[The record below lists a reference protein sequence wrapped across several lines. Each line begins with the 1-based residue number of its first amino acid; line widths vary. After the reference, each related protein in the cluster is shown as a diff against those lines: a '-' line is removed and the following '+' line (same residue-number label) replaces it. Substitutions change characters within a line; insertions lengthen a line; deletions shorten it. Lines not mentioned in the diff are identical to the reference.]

1 MSVHPIERKFDELQL
16 TLTSA
21 DIQFVGVAVSEA
33 ISLSCQISSL
43 PSYNCS
49 VVLNPVRSVDWTI
62 GEINFKADKPIA
74 SAELN
79 LETASFEKLKFLMQN
94 PPARPASIFLK
105 VVKSA
110 NISSGEVLLSKQ
122 NFALQVCDIAL
133 RYPIL

>member
-1 MSVHPIERKFDELQL
+1 MSVHQIGHRFDELQL
-16 TLTSA
+16 TLNSA
-21 DIQFVGVAVSEA
+21 DFQFLGVAASEA

-43 PSYNCS
+43 PSYNCNVILNS
-49 VVLNPVRSVDWTI
+49 VAFVDGVI
-62 GEINFKADKPIA
+62 GEITFKSDKPIA

-79 LETASFEKLKFLMQN
+79 LETASFEKLKVLMRN

-110 NISSGEVLLSKQ
+110 NISSGEVLLPKQ

>member
-21 DIQFVGVAVSEA
+21 DVQFVGVAVSEA

-43 PSYNCS
+43 PSYNCN
-49 VVLNPVRSVDWTI
+49 VVINPVKSVDWTI
-62 GEINFKADKPIA
+62 GKINIKADKPIA
-74 SAELN
+74 SAELT
-79 LETASFEKLKFLMQN
+79 LETAPFEKLKLLMQN

>member
-1 MSVHPIERKFDELQL
+1 MSL
-16 TLTSA
+16 
-21 DIQFVGVAVSEA
+21 
-33 ISLSCQISSL
+33 
-43 PSYNCS
+43 Y
-49 VVLNPVRSVDWTI
+49 VD
-62 GEINFKADKPIA
+62 INFLISQINLFITFAFA
-74 SAELN
+74 N

>member
-1 MSVHPIERKFDELQL
+1 MSVHPIGLSFDELQL
-16 TLTSA
+16 TLNSA
-21 DIQFVGVAVSEA
+21 DIQFLGVAVSEA

-43 PSYNCS
+43 PSYNCNVILNS
-49 VVLNPVRSVDWTI
+49 VAFVDGVI
-62 GEINFKADKPIA
+62 GEITFKSDKPIA

-79 LETASFEKLKFLMQN
+79 LETASFEKLKVLMRN

-110 NISSGEVLLSKQ
+110 NISSGEVLLPKQ

>member
-1 MSVHPIERKFDELQL
+1 
-16 TLTSA
+16 
-21 DIQFVGVAVSEA
+21 
-33 ISLSCQISSL
+33 
-43 PSYNCS
+43 
-49 VVLNPVRSVDWTI
+49 
-62 GEINFKADKPIA
+62 
-74 SAELN
+74 
-79 LETASFEKLKFLMQN
+79 MQN